1 MGMIVCK
8 GTLLKLSIASTLTT
22 VAQMIETTPPTWK
35 STDYES
41 KTLDQS
47 GAGVPR
53 DLDGYADGGEF
64 SATFW
69 WDPTVASHA
78 AMLALITTPTKGTW
92 EQVLTGGTPNKI
104 DFTSA
109 GLQLSPKVDMGKG
122 LQAEIKGNLDGLPVL
137 S

>member
-1 MGMIVCK
+1 MAQVRSK

-22 VAQMIETTPPTWK
+22 VAQMIENSPPSWK

-41 KTLDQS
+41 KTFDQS
-47 GAGVPR
+47 GAGVGR

-69 WDPTVASHA
+69 WDPALATHA
-78 AMLALITTPTKGTW
+78 AILALITTPTKGTW
-92 EQVLTGGTPNKI
+92 ETLLTGSTPNKI

-109 GLQLSPKVDMGKG
+109 GIQLSPKLDMGKA
-122 LQAEIKGNLDGLPVL
+122 LQAEVKGNLDGLPVL

>member
-1 MGMIVCK
+1 MGQVRCK
-8 GTLLKLSIASTLTT
+8 GTLLKLTIASTLTT
-22 VAQMIETTPPTWK
+22 VGQMVECSPPSWK

-41 KTLDQS
+41 KAIDQTP
-47 GAGVPR
+47 AGIPR

-69 WDPTVASHA
+69 WDPVLASHQA
-78 AMLALITTPTKGTW
+78 VLALITTPTKGTW
-92 EQVLTGGTPNKI
+92 EVLLTCLTPNKS

-109 GLQLSPKVDMGKG
+109 GLQLSPKMDMGKG
-122 LQAEIKGNLDGLPVL
+122 LQAEVKGNLDGLPVL

>member
-1 MGMIVCK
+1 M
-8 GTLLKLSIASTLTT
+8 TESS
-22 VAQMIETTPPTWK
+22 PPSWK

-41 KTLDQS
+41 KAIDQS
-47 GAGVPR
+47 AVGVPR

-69 WDPTVASHA
+69 WDPTIASHA
-78 AMLALITTPTKGTW
+78 AVLALITTPTKGIW
-92 EQVLTGGTPNKI
+92 ENVLTCGTPNKI

-109 GLQLSPKVDMGKG
+109 GLQLSPKIDMGKG
-122 LQAEIKGNLDGLPVL
+122 LQAEVKGNLDGLPVL